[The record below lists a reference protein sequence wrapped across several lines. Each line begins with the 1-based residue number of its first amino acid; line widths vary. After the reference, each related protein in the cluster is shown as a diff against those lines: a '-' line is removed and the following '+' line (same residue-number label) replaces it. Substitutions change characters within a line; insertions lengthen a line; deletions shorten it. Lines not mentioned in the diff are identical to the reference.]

1 MESQISRRHLSGL
14 NEPRN
19 SVMLTLKPNW
29 DDAIRTAMASS
40 ETILSLPVGIEK
52 RRNMFPIWAEQ
63 DRDEIIWAISIWKV
77 WEFQVITFRLTCGFL

>member
-1 MESQISRRHLSGL
+1 
-14 NEPRN
+14 
-19 SVMLTLKPNW
+19 MLTLKPNW